1 MLDYFWNICQ
11 VTEVRRPL
19 LIIHDAV
26 GHQKYQPLKLNNVLT
41 SSPIFG
47 STDQSLTKWP
57 EHRR

>member
-26 GHQKYQPLKLNNVLT
+26 GHQKYQPLKLNTVFT
-41 SSPIFG
+41 SVQFLGPLI
-47 STDQSLTKWP
+47 
-57 EHRR
+57 RRSVTLPDLPL